1 MNNYLGM
8 LKEYILWVIVLGSLL
23 LLFLLVYLSKRKHK
37 KIETVDETAEFKYI
51 IDLIENSNESIFISG
66 RAGTGKSTLLRH
78 LVNRHK
84 KRYVVLAPTGVAAL
98 NVKGQTIH
106 SFFQFPPSLIQK
118 KDIQPSYAKHSIFS
132 NIDTIILDE
141 ISMVRSD
148 IMDGIDYALRIN
160 RNRLNEPFGGVQ
172 MVFIGDLFQLPPVVT
187 NDLQQYFLNTYGG
200 RYFFNATVFHNEFK
214 YECKELTINFRQ
226 KNDTVFQELL
236 NRIRINQA
244 TFDDYVNLNHRHVS
258 NSGKATDDA
267 IILTTNRKSVRAIN
281 KSRLN
286 EIKSREYIFNANLSG
301 TLKTKYERLMNDF
314 RNRRISEEELDR
326 RLETNFPTDVELKLK
341 KGAQIIMVKNDR
353 AKRWVNGS
361 LGKISKINNEG
372 IWVKIDSNAYK
383 IEQEKWDDITYS
395 YNQQTQELSES
406 SRGSFVQYPIKLAWA
421 LTVHK
426 SQGKTFDKVIIDL
439 AGGAFEHGQTYVA
452 LSRCKTLAGIT
463 LNKEIGNN
471 DVIVDPKIVN
481 FYNEKM

>member
-1 MNNYLGM
+1 MNEIAIWLT
-8 LKEYILWVIVLGSLL
+8 VFGSLFVIL
-23 LLFLLVYLSKRKHK
+23 LLIYVLKRRGK
-37 KIETVDETAEFKYI
+37 KSETLEETDEFKYI
-51 IDLIENSNESIFISG
+51 IDLIENSKESIFISG

-78 LVNRHK
+78 LVNRRK

-98 NVKGQTIH
+98 NVNGQTIH
-106 SFFQFPPSLIQK
+106 SFFQLPPSLILK
-118 KDIQPSYAKHSIFS
+118 KDIQPNYAKHSIFS

-148 IMDGIDYALRIN
+148 IMDGIDYALRVN
-160 RNRLNEPFGGVQ
+160 RNRLNEPFGGIQ

-200 RYFFNATVFHNEFK
+200 RYFFNATVFHNEFN
-214 YECKELTINFRQ
+214 YQCKELTINFRQ
-226 KNDTVFQELL
+226 KNDMGFQELL

-244 TFDDYVNLNHRHVS
+244 TFDDYVNLNQRHV
-258 NSGKATDDA
+258 NNLGRQTDDA
-267 IILTTNRKSVRAIN
+267 IILTTNRKSVRTIN
-281 KSRLN
+281 KSRLT
-286 EIKSREYIFNANLSG
+286 EIKSQEFTLDAILSG
-301 TLKTKYERLMNDF
+301 TLKTKYDRLLNDF
-314 RNRRISEEELDR
+314 KNKRISEEELDR

-341 KGAQIIMVKNDR
+341 KGAQIIMIKNDR

-361 LGKISKINNEG
+361 LGRISAINNKG
-372 IWVKIDSNAYK
+372 IWVKIDSNTYK

-406 SRGSFVQYPIKLAWA
+406 SRGSFIQYPIKLAWA

-471 DVIVDPKIVN
+471 DVIVDPKVVN
-481 FYNEKM
+481 YYSSFI

>member
-1 MNNYLGM
+1 M
-8 LKEYILWVIVLGSLL
+8 LII
-23 LLFLLVYLSKRKHK
+23 FLRKGK
-37 KIETVDETAEFKYI
+37 GKPKDINETDEFKYI
-51 IDLIENSNESIFISG
+51 IDLIENTDESIFISG

-78 LVNRHK
+78 LVYRRK

-106 SFFQFPPSLIQK
+106 SFFQLPPSLIQK
-118 KDIQPSYAKHSIFS
+118 KDIQPNYSKYSIYS

-141 ISMVRSD
+141 ISMVRAD
-148 IMDGIDYALRIN
+148 IMDGIDYALRVN
-160 RNRLNEPFGGVQ
+160 RNKLNEPFGGVQ
-172 MVFIGDLFQLPPVVT
+172 MVFIGDLYQLPPVVT
-187 NDLQQYFLNTYGG
+187 NDLQAYFSNTYGG
-200 RYFFNATVFHNEFK
+200 RYFFNATVFRNEFK
-214 YECKELTINFRQ
+214 YQCKELTINFRQ
-226 KNDTVFQELL
+226 KNDIIFQELL

-244 TFDDYVNLNHRHVS
+244 SFEDYVNLNERHVS
-258 NSGKATDDA
+258 NSGNATDDA
-267 IILTTNRKSVRAIN
+267 IILTTNRRSVRAIN
-281 KSRLN
+281 KSWLN
-286 EIKSREYIFNANLSG
+286 EIKSQEYTFNAILSG
-301 TLKTKYERLMNDF
+301 TLKTKYDKFLNDF
-314 RNRRISEEELDR
+314 NDRRISEEELDR

-341 KGAQIIMVKNDR
+341 KGAQVIMVKNDR

-361 LGKISKINNEG
+361 LGKVSKVNKEG
-372 IWVKIDSNAYK
+372 IWIKIDSNTYK

-406 SRGSFVQYPIKLAWA
+406 SRGSFIQYPIKLAWA

-452 LSRCKTLAGIT
+452 LSRCRTLNGVT
-463 LNKEIGNN
+463 LNKEIGSN

-481 FYNEKM
+481 YYSDILKV